1 MSSRFPALPIDAVL
15 PELVSALDCGT
26 NAVLQAPP
34 GAGKTTKVPL
44 ALLDCA
50 WRGDQK
56 IIMLEPRRLAARASA
71 RRMAQLLGEA
81 VGARVG
87 YRVRFDSKI
96 SKDTRIEVVT
106 EGILVRMIQ
115 DDPELSGVAAVLFDE
130 FHERSLDAD
139 LGLAL
144 ALETQGALRDD
155 LRLVVMS
162 ATLDGD
168 PIARLMGDCP
178 VITSEGRAYPVETKY
193 VAPKP
198 DKWGNTRID
207 VEMTG
212 AIKTALREESG
223 SILAFLPGQGE
234 ITRVESA
241 LKDAVGSDVIIAP
254 LYGAMD
260 AKAQDIAIQPA
271 PDGKRKVVLA
281 TAIAET
287 SLTIDGIRVV
297 IDSGLQRLPRFDP
310 ASGMTRLVTVKSSQ
324 ASAEQRRGRAG
335 RLEPGV
341 CYRLWPENEHR
352 ARAPFTAPEIS
363 DADLA
368 PLTLELARWGVTD
381 PETLPW
387 LDVPDRAK
395 IDQARDVLRGLE
407 ALDDDNRIT
416 PMGTAMAG
424 LPVHPRLAHM
434 MLRGA
439 QLGLDDVACALAAL
453 LSDRD
458 FMRGRGADLRIRVE
472 AIIKGRAPKMIS
484 EAAKQLARR
493 LRDAVKQGGLAK
505 PDTAHV
511 DRADEVGLLLAFAYP
526 DRIGERRK
534 GADARYRLSGGRG
547 GVLPNEDSLA
557 SEPYIAVAE
566 LDGQAREARI
576 YLAAPVARATLET
589 HFADQISE
597 GTEVF
602 WDAQSD
608 AVAARWQRRIGA
620 LVLDEKATHDEAV
633 PDAVTAAM
641 IEGIRK
647 LGLHC
652 LPWDKASEG
661 LRARLAFLHRVEG
674 DAWPDVSDEGLLRSL
689 EDWIAPYLG
698 GITKRGQLKQ
708 INLSEALLAG
718 IDWNKRQEMDRL
730 APTHWQ
736 VPTGS
741 NIRIDYS
748 GETPALPVRMQEMF
762 GATETPKVAN
772 GKVAVTLHLLSPA
785 QRPIQVTS
793 DLIGFWNGSYAQVKA
808 EMKGRYPK
816 HYWPDDPLIAEPTRR
831 VKTRM

>member
-1 MSSRFPALPIDAVL
+1 M
-15 PELVSALDCGT
+15 
-26 NAVLQAPP
+26 
-34 GAGKTTKVPL
+34 
-44 ALLDCA
+44 
-50 WRGDQK
+50 
-56 IIMLEPRRLAARASA
+56 
-71 RRMAQLLGEA
+71 
-81 VGARVG
+81 
-87 YRVRFDSKI
+87 
-96 SKDTRIEVVT
+96 
-106 EGILVRMIQ
+106 
-115 DDPELSGVAAVLFDE
+115 
-130 FHERSLDAD
+130 
-139 LGLAL
+139 
-144 ALETQGALRDD
+144 
-155 LRLVVMS
+155 
-162 ATLDGD
+162 
-168 PIARLMGDCP
+168 
-178 VITSEGRAYPVETKY
+178 
-193 VAPKP
+193 
-198 DKWGNTRID
+198 
-207 VEMTG
+207 
-212 AIKTALREESG
+212 
-223 SILAFLPGQGE
+223 
-234 ITRVESA
+234 
-241 LKDAVGSDVIIAP
+241 
-254 LYGAMD
+254 
-260 AKAQDIAIQPA
+260 
-271 PDGKRKVVLA
+271 
-281 TAIAET
+281 
-287 SLTIDGIRVV
+287 
-297 IDSGLQRLPRFDP
+297 
-310 ASGMTRLVTVKSSQ
+310 
-324 ASAEQRRGRAG
+324 
-335 RLEPGV
+335 
-341 CYRLWPENEHR
+341 
-352 ARAPFTAPEIS
+352 
-363 DADLA
+363 
-368 PLTLELARWGVTD
+368 
-381 PETLPW
+381 
-387 LDVPDRAK
+387 
-395 IDQARDVLRGLE
+395 
-407 ALDDDNRIT
+407 
-416 PMGTAMAG
+416 
-424 LPVHPRLAHM
+424 
-434 MLRGA
+434 
-439 QLGLDDVACALAAL
+439 
-453 LSDRD
+453 SDRD

-493 LRDAVKQGGLAK
+493 LRDAAKQGGLAK
-505 PDTAHV
+505 PDTARV

-620 LVLDEKATHDEAV
+620 LVLDEKATHDEAD
-633 PDAVTAAM
+633 PDAITAAM

-661 LRARLAFLHRVEG
+661 LRARLAFLHRVDG
-674 DAWPDVSDEGLLRSL
+674 DVWPDVSDEGLLASL
-689 EDWIAPYLG
+689 EDWIAPYLS

-718 IDWNKRQEMDRL
+718 IDWNQRQEMDRL

-831 VKTRM
+831 VKSRM